1 MGIKKQSKMKKYKI
15 ILLTL
20 LFMSLLPEV
29 NGQEDYSA
37 RYIAGKDFLKTGKYT
52 YAMEQFKPLTTAS
65 EEHPFVQYAHYYYS
79 LSAFKANQYPEANQM
94 LKQLIFKYPDWDKI
108 DEAYYILANI
118 AFEQKKYR
126 EAMKNLLERDK
137 DIKEDA
143 DKMKAFYFASA
154 PVDSLRTLN
163 KIYPSD
169 PVLGKV
175 LAQKLSIT
183 SDEKDKMLLEYL
195 IQDFSLDRN
204 KLVKTRKSVIKPSY
218 NVAVLFPFMMK
229 DLNPDNPQRPNQF
242 VLDIYEGIKLAVD
255 SLKRKGV
262 AINLYPY
269 DTEKDISKV
278 TALLQLPELAFM
290 DMIIGPIY
298 PSHNALVNEFAYNNQ
313 ICIVNPLSNNAKL
326 MENNPFVFLYQATL
340 EDEALNLANYAST
353 HFVNPSPTNN
363 NVMIFFADDYKDSVL
378 AVRYKDAITAQ
389 KFNVTVFE
397 KGKIPKVQQLLSDSV
412 KLSYVSHIFVS
423 SDDLTLAANV
433 ISKLEVSQMPIPLVT
448 KSEWLEFRLLSF
460 AQLERRQTHFLHQD
474 YLDYGKPAVKNFKRT
489 FTTDMNLL
497 PGNFAYEGYDLMY
510 LFGNALKTYGN
521 YFRDG
526 IQKAGFIP
534 GKIFPGYDYTNSN
547 SNKFIPITKFEDKVL
562 MPVNLPDS
570 EKKK

>member
-1 MGIKKQSKMKKYKI
+1 MKKYNKV
-15 ILLTL
+15 LLTFLFCTL
-20 LFMSLLPEV
+20 LIPGV
-29 NGQEDYSA
+29 YAQEDYAA
-37 RYIAGKDFLKTGKYT
+37 RYIAGKDFFKTGKYN
-52 YAMEQFKPLTTAS
+52 YAMEQFKPLTTETDA
-65 EEHPFVQYAHYYYS
+65 HPFVQYAHYYYS
-79 LSAFKANQYPEANQM
+79 LSAFKANLYPEATQM
-94 LKQLIFKYPDWDKI
+94 LRQLMIKYPDWDKI
-108 DEAYYILANI
+108 DDAYYILANI

-126 EAMKNLLERDK
+126 DAMKYLLDRDK

-143 DKMKAFYFASA
+143 DKMKLFYLNST
-154 PVDSLRTLN
+154 PVDTLKTLN

-175 LAQKLSIT
+175 LATKLSIT
-183 SDEKDKMLLEYL
+183 TDEKDKMLLEYL

-204 KLVKTRKSVIKPSY
+204 KLLKTRKTVLKASY

-229 DLNPDNPQRPNQF
+229 DLNPENPQRPNQF
-242 VLDIYEGIKLAVD
+242 VLDLYEGIKLAVD

-262 AINLYPY
+262 NINLYPY

-298 PSHNALVNEFAYNNQ
+298 PGHNALVNEFAYNNQ
-313 ICIVNPLSNNAKL
+313 ICIVNPLSNNSKL
-326 MENNPFVFLYQATL
+326 MENNPFVFLYQSTL
-340 EDEALNLANYAST
+340 EDEALNLSDYAFS
-353 HFVNPSPTNN
+353 HFTNPSPKNN
-363 NVMIFFADDYKDSVL
+363 NVMIFFADDYKDSLL
-378 AVRYKDAITAQ
+378 ALRYKEAATAQ

-397 KGKIPKVQQLLSDSV
+397 KAKIPKVQQLLSDSV
-412 KLSYVSHIFVS
+412 QLSYVSHIFVS

-433 ISKLEVSQMPIPLVT
+433 ISKLEVSQMAIPLIT
-448 KSEWLEFRLLSF
+448 KEDWLEFRLLSF
-460 AQLERRQTHFLHQD
+460 AQLERRQAYFLHPD

-489 FTTDMNLL
+489 FTNEMNLL
-497 PGNFAYEGYDLMY
+497 PTNFAYEGYDLMF
-510 LFGNALKTYGN
+510 LFGNALKMYGN

-547 SNKFIPITKFEDKVL
+547 SNKFVPITKFEDQL
-562 MPVNLPDS
+562 LAPVNLPLS
-570 EKKK
+570 EQKK